1 MKTKSVP
8 NVRRC
13 FFVVVFL
20 CWPGQELSTL
30 LGADLQLSLCSFTL
44 LCLEQL
50 IFYLCLY
57 CGQLPGTPFLHC
69 DLCLHRNRIKP
80 LSYCPDQ
87 LRRQVYCRHTLLEL
101 RGPWA
106 SPGTL
111 SPSLPIVHQSPITIY
126 PTDLPPPTSIHLR
139 CQYLRPS
146 YLCTFIGCSN
156 PLISLLSLLT
166 LTTSPLYYF
175 QNHLPPKQI
184 WNYHCPPSTLHGI

>member
-1 MKTKSVP
+1 MFFCC
-8 NVRRC
+8 C
-13 FFVVVFL
+13 FSL
-20 CWPGQELSTL
+20 LAWPGTL
-30 LGADLQLSLCSFTL
+30 HPAGCRPPVVTL
-44 LCLEQL
+44 FLHPALL
-50 IFYLCLY
+50 RAAHF
-57 CGQLPGTPFLHC
+57 LPLPLLWPAARTPFLHC

-126 PTDLPPPTSIHLR
+126 PTDLPPHTSIHLH

-184 WNYHCPPSTLHGI
+184 WNYYCPPSTLHGI